1 MPKAL
6 LHFSLYSF
14 SQSFHLLLIAIQRIQ
29 DFLCFI
35 VHLIYINTSLP
46 ILITRPPIIPIAIEI
61 TNICPKLKE
70 FVYVMQRTI
79 HISKTYGKESKNL
92 FNIPLSPLY
101 FIYIFY
107 CSFEIKFVQKF
118 HLDNHFTKK
127 EYEPL
132 LKGILIYISY
142 SIITPKIE

>member
-79 HISKTYGKESKNL
+79 HISKTSGKESKNFL
-92 FNIPLSPLY
+92 SISLSPLY

-107 CSFEIKFVQKF
+107 CNFEIQFVQKF
-118 HLDNHFTKK
+118 HLDPHFMKNNKNPFSK
-127 EYEPL
+127 E
-132 LKGILIYISY
+132 ILIQQI
-142 SIITPKIE
+142 